1 VTEELLAQIRRA
13 AQKAAAED
21 YAKHPLSADVRDR
34 LAVLLRRG
42 ETRAVA

>member
-1 VTEELLAQIRRA
+1 MTEELLAEIRLA

-34 LAVLLRRG
+34 LAVLLRHG
-42 ETRAVA
+42 QTKAAA